1 MSEWEEGRIE
11 VSVVNAANLPRLH
24 VGSMHAIQVVDR
36 ETCTALVL
44 PGASQDEAERL
55 LRMIVDGN
63 SGGEMTSQNP
73 TTDKATTSQ
82 NGHCEHCV
90 NFSRNCQPKAPDWW
104 HRTKD
109 GAWPDGHCPACTE
122 RERIVAWIRTSIGDE
137 ADTGELADDIERGA
151 HLEASRG

>member
-73 TTDKATTSQ
+73 TTDDTVTSQ
-82 NGHCEHCV
+82 KGHCAHCSPGCHDSWLEGMQH
-90 NFSRNCQPKAPDWW
+90 FSDQPNALWAD
-104 HRTKD
+104 RV
-109 GAWPDGHCPACTE
+109 CPACAE
-122 RERIVAWIRTSIGDE
+122 RERIVVWLRGRKHPYDHAM
-137 ADTGELADDIERGA
+137 ADTIERGA
-151 HLEASRG
+151 HLEDQ